1 MVFFSRKNWKKSFS
15 GPYTWIYSAINIQ
28 NEQYWSK
35 KVIWMWKST
44 LVCHT
49 ILQIEKTIAFEL
61 IVSLCIELCFSF
73 VTYISSTGTTWKVSK
88 YRVFSG
94 LHFPIFGLNTE
105 KYRPEKTPY
114 LDAFHT
120 AWSVTV
126 NLKNVLILYAK

>member
-1 MVFFSRKNWKKSFS
+1 MGFFSRKNWKKSFS

-28 NEQYWSK
+28 NERYWSK

-61 IVSLCIELCFSF
+61 IVSLCIELYFSF

-105 KYRPEKTPY
+105 KYRTEKTPY